1 MRIVSS
7 LLGLYPFCLLIFYGE
22 FLDLGFLV
30 GFMERRQHISDHPPL
45 PTPPPD
51 ARKLV
56 KGASPVPGT
65 LSLFNLGLF
74 IHSW

>member
-30 GFMERRQHISDHPPL
+30 GFMERRQNISDPPHPQMPE
-45 PTPPPD
+45 
-51 ARKLV
+51 
-56 KGASPVPGT
+56 
-65 LSLFNLGLF
+65 SL
-74 IHSW
+74 